1 MIVFRWAIFALL
13 FAAVVCFGLY
23 AATSRQHYRHRGIV
37 ILKWTLGAA
46 FVFFA
51 VLIVQDQLQ

>member
-1 MIVFRWAIFALL
+1 MPVVRWAILVLL
-13 FAAVVCFGLY
+13 VAAAVCFGLY
-23 AATSRQHYRHRGIV
+23 AVTSQKRYRHWGIV